1 MEPSDPADSPWGHQE
16 PPCAIHGMGPCLYPV
31 VQRQPIFTSPCEGEG
46 EGVTEEEE
54 DDVVVITVVDKD
66 DKPIEVIPVPESTP
80 PKPPYKQTIR
90 IRILASS
97 MV

>member
-1 MEPSDPADSPWGHQE
+1 
-16 PPCAIHGMGPCLYPV
+16 MGPCLYPV
-31 VQRQPIFTSPCEGEG
+31 AQRQSIFTSPCEGEG